1 MDCIEPLKIEWS
13 NLEDDYKRRQRNW
26 SKESRQFEKVVRI
39 WCRNLGKPS
48 KAFFIL
54 K

>member
-1 MDCIEPLKIEWS
+1 MDYIEPWKIEWS

-26 SKESRQFEKVVRI
+26 SKESRQFEKAIRI
-39 WCRNLGKPS
+39 WCRNIGKSS
-48 KAFFIL
+48 KEYYS